1 MSRRRDPLEYRPRG
15 RPGKIGYPLMRH
27 LGGADLVGLV
37 LIGMNRPASVL
48 ERDTSVRSVVN
59 MAAITVVQ
67 AQDMAPGAR
76 T

>member
-1 MSRRRDPLEYRPRG
+1 
-15 RPGKIGYPLMRH
+15 MRH
-27 LGGADLVGLV
+27 LGGADLVGPV

-67 AQDMAPGAR
+67 AQAMAPDAR